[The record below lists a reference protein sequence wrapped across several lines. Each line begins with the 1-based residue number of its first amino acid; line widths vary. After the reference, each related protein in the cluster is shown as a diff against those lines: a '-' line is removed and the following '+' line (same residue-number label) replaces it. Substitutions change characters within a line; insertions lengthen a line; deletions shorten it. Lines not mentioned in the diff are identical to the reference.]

1 MKTGELAPSAVE
13 ARVLPMLRALS
24 NPARFRIA
32 TLLAERKDCTAAQLA
47 EALPL
52 AQSSL
57 FDHLALLREA
67 GLVQASSDGPNRYY
81 CLDPETVEFLA
92 AYLSGLGQQA
102 RSWTGLV
109 QEAQKEQHMEIRE
122 ATREDAAA
130 IAHIYNQG
138 IEDRAATL
146 ETLLR
151 TPEERAEWLSARGPR
166 HPVLVAVDGAGAR
179 GAAES
184 ADAQRWTARAT
195 NGSESAGTQF
205 PQAAQA
211 EGPQAPAAAGAGTV
225 IGWGSL
231 NQFNPRPVYDHVA
244 DFSVYVAREHRG
256 RGIGDALLG
265 ALEKRARLLGYHK
278 MVLAAFPTNAPGM
291 RLYERHGF
299 QTVGVYHEQGLLD
312 GRWVD
317 VILMEKLLK

>member
-1 MKTGELAPSAVE
+1 LTQQQTVFIIREIGKNRNNKEEATMKTGELAPTAVE
-13 ARVLPMLRALS
+13 ARILRLLRALA
-24 NPARFRIA
+24 NPARFRIIA
-32 TLLAERKDCTAAQLA
+32 LLAERKDCTAAQLA
-47 EALPL
+47 ESLPL

-67 GLVQASSDGPNRYY
+67 EIVQTSSDGPNRYY
-81 CLDPETVEFLA
+81 CLDPATIEFLA

-109 QEAQKEQHMEIRE
+109 HAAQKEQHMQIRE

-151 TPEERAEWLSARGPR
+151 TPEERAEWLASRGPR
-166 HPVLVAVDGAGAR
+166 HPVLVAVDSAGAV
-179 GAAES
+179 
-184 ADAQRWTARAT
+184 
-195 NGSESAGTQF
+195 
-205 PQAAQA
+205 A
-211 EGPQAPAAAGAGTV
+211 EGEGMV
-225 IGWGSL
+225 VGWGSL
-231 NQFNPRPVYDHVA
+231 NPFNPRPVYDHVA
-244 DFSVYVAREHRG
+244 DFSVYVAREQRG

-265 ALEKRARLLGYHK
+265 ALEKRARGLGYHK
-278 MVLAAFPTNAPGM
+278 MVLAAFPSNAPGM

-317 VILMEKLLK
+317 VIIMEKLLK